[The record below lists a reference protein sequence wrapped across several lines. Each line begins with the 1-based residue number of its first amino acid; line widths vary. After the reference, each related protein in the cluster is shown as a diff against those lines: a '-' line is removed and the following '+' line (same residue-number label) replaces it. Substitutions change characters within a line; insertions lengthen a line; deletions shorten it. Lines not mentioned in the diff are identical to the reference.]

1 MHFSEAIPAK
11 PFQRSHFSTDVVKG
25 TALPCLVLPCLVS
38 YRIALEPPLPTAP
51 HCTYHAGTEATQ
63 TEPLITSMKRSQERV
78 PRTVY
83 RMSCRKS
90 QVMYG
95 SRPPIFAHVIYN
107 NYCIHVRKDGKS
119 ESSCVRACVHACVH
133 VSVEH
138 YLLIKLFSL
147 LIVLSK

>member
-90 QVMYG
+90 QV
-95 SRPPIFAHVIYN
+95 I
-107 NYCIHVRKDGKS
+107 KDGKS